1 MHDKMKSRSRRAIP
15 AVNTIL
21 ESLGETAGPAQT
33 DLPRPLVVDLV
44 RRELAQIRK
53 KGRQI
58 PDANAIVDLVRAA
71 IDDLRASR
79 IQPIING
86 TGVVVHTNLG
96 RSPLAHGTGLFFHT
110 NLVRSPLAQ
119 GAGET
124 LRGIASAYNNIELD
138 LEMGGRGQRGAYL

>member
-53 KGRQI
+53 GRQI

-71 IDDLRASR
+71 IDDLRATR

-96 RSPLAHGTGLFFHT
+96 
-110 NLVRSPLAQ
+110 RSPLAQ

-138 LEMGGRGQRGAYL
+138 LEMGGRGQRGAYLER